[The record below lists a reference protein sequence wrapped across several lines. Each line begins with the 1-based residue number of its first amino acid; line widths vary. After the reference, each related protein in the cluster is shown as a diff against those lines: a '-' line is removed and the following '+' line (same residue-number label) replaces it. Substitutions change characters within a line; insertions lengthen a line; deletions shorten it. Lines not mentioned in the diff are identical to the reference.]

1 MTADEERIEREVTR
15 WRAACH
21 AFAARAERLAER
33 VVELSKANIELR
45 ADLAACRA
53 ALKLAKEEDADGAG

>member
-1 MTADEERIEREVTR
+1 MTSEEERIEREVTR
-15 WRAACH
+15 WRQACH

-45 ADLAACRA
+45 ARLTSCEKALAESGGR
-53 ALKLAKEEDADGAG
+53 DGAG